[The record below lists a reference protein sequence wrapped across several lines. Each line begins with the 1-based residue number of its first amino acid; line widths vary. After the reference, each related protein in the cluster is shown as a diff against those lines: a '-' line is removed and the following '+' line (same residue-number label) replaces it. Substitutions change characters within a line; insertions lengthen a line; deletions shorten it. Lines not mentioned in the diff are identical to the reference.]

1 MTVLLELK
9 QKIKSFYSEHDVLLL
24 SLLKFLLGFL
34 LFQGINT
41 SLGFMKPLDNIF
53 VVLILAIIC
62 AVPINA
68 MTVIGCVMI
77 IAHCYVVGMEVAGF
91 AGLLILLL
99 LMLFLRF
106 TSQDN
111 LALVLTPVAFTFK
124 IPVAVPIGSGL
135 LRGPSCAIPAK
146 RVS

>member
-9 QKIKSFYSEHDVLLL
+9 QKIKAFYSEHDMLVL

-41 SLGFMKPLDNIF
+41 SLGFMKPLNNIF

-62 AVPINA
+62 AVLPINA
-68 MTVIGCVMI
+68 MTVIGCIMI
-77 IAHCYVVGMEVAGF
+77 IVHTVMPLELKWQDF
-91 AGLLILLL
+91 AGLFNFIITHVI
-99 LMLFLRF
+99 LRF

-111 LALVLTPVAFTFK
+111 LALVFNT
-124 IPVAVPIGSGL
+124 GSL
-135 LRGPSCAIPAK
+135 YL
-146 RVS
+146 